1 MVECV
6 NYALKELGFSEV
18 AENEIFITIGLNLEH
33 TFIKLVGENNVDK
46 TEEFKN
52 LFIKRA
58 DEVMADLSI
67 LFNETP
73 SIIKKLNEKT
83 IKLAIVSTKFR
94 YRIED
99 ILRRE
104 NLLNF
109 FDVIVGGEDVSSLK
123 PDPAGLKLA
132 IDKLELKS
140 SEVFYI
146 GDSITDAK
154 AANNADIP
162 FIAVLSGV
170 TCEQD
175 FSEFQVYKFLK
186 NISELPEILFVN

>member
-18 AENEIFITIGLNLEH
+18 AEKEIFITIGLTLEH
-33 TFIKLVGENNVDK
+33 TLIKLVGENNVEK

-58 DEVMADLSI
+58 DEVMADLTI
-67 LFNETP
+67 VFNETP
-73 SIIKKLNEKT
+73 TIIKKLNEKT

-104 NLLNF
+104 NLLNY
-109 FDVIVGGEDVSSLK
+109 FDVIIGGEDVSSLK
-123 PDPAGLKLA
+123 PDPTGLKLA
-132 IDKLELKS
+132 IEKLELNS

-154 AANNADIP
+154 TAYNADIL

-170 TCEQD
+170 TSERD
-175 FSEFQVYKFLK
+175 FGEFQVEYFLK
-186 NISELPEILFVN
+186 DISELPEILFNK

>member
-58 DEVMADLSI
+58 DDVMADLTI

-109 FDVIVGGEDVSSLK
+109 FDVIIGGEDISSLK

-132 IDKLELKS
+132 IEKLELKS